1 MLHGETVNDSVFTH
15 TAQYSRTVQFYRAT
29 ETVVKAQTWIVR
41 SVDALIAIV
50 KTRLQLAPSLCGLL
64 LARSLGHDE
73 RRKSSRRQTTKV
85 L

>member
-1 MLHGETVNDSVFTH
+1 M
-15 TAQYSRTVQFYRAT
+15 QFYRAT

-85 L
+85 HELQPAAVRSIRRACFW